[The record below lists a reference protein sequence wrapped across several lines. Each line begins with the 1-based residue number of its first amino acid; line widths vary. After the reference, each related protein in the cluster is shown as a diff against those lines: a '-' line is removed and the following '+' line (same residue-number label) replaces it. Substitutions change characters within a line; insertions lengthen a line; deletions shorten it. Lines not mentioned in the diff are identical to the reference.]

1 MVNTPPQIGYALKQA
16 QSLLHLRMEEAL
28 RPLHLTVSQYSCLHH
43 LRREPGISAA
53 TLARATFVTRQSM
66 NAMLQQLI
74 DRELV
79 ARPTRAE
86 SGRALPTML
95 TPSGAEAL
103 DAAQSLVD
111 GVEQRMLAGLS
122 ATDRAALARG
132 LAACVDGLSFDATA
146 SRATSPQFFAT
157 PSALLR

>member
-1 MVNTPPQIGYALKQA
+1 MVNTPQVGYALKHA
-16 QSLLHLRMEEAL
+16 QSLLHVRMEETL
-28 RPLHLTVSQYSCLHH
+28 RPLGLTVSQYSCLHR

-53 TLARATFVTRQSM
+53 ALARATFVTRQSM

-74 DRELV
+74 DRDLV

-86 SGRALPTML
+86 SGRALPTAL
-95 TPSGAEAL
+95 TAAGADAL

-122 ATDRAALARG
+122 TAESDALARG
-132 LAACVDGLSFDATA
+132 LAACIRSLEGPA
-146 SRATSPQFFAT
+146 
-157 PSALLR
+157 